1 MVGTR
6 RKNSNINTEE
16 SSSHSNFILSEEE
29 MRDVKLN
36 VIMTVLLETLQEL
49 LSSVNN

>member
-49 LSSVNN
+49 FSSVNN